1 MKKINPFCEINT
13 KNPFVKFFALVL
25 SLIIK
30 NLKNIFPPK
39 FEINYKLHRLQKYI
53 NLFTHNY
60 MTVPQYC
67 EFKKI
72 PVESRKTDVGNIY
85 TLKDF
90 YVDVY
95 RFSSIIHDNKNNV
108 MLESINYSN
117 DVMDMCSDGI
127 RLKKSK
133 NIKYVDEAVD
143 LALLWAHNY
152 WHFTFQVIDKITCFE
167 KLGYKGKY
175 LVFDKPFIRQILMML
190 DIPEER
196 IVFVNNKEKYKIG
209 KLHVI
214 EDFWK
219 TNVNL
224 LTDAKREIIGK
235 IDFSQAANYP
245 KKLYIRRIGN
255 YVRQITN
262 ENEIVEMLE
271 KFGFE
276 VIYPDNHSVEE
287 QIKYFNMADVVV
299 CPHGGGGTNALY
311 MKAGSHFV
319 ECFSYTWLRP
329 CLISIIKPNNMHY
342 HMIAEAETP
351 DLHSVIGRGRGRNY
365 HIDKDLLESTIYKFV

>member
-299 CPHGGGGTNALY
+299 CPHGGGAQ
-311 MKAGSHFV
+311 M
-319 ECFSYTWLRP
+319 P
-329 CLISIIKPNNMHY
+329 CI
-342 HMIAEAETP
+342 
-351 DLHSVIGRGRGRNY
+351 
-365 HIDKDLLESTIYKFV
+365 